1 MKKMS
6 VFCFLSVFI
15 ILFSISSKAET
26 VNGVDFDI
34 PEDWQLVDSSDD
46 NFSSRTYSCDNQVI
60 MITVGGVQ
68 SNDVEMQALN
78 NLYLLD
84 CNSVF
89 GEYDGFY
96 LMTDESVKSDDG
108 FLTKTQE
115 CVYQGDGW
123 YYTYLCGVNTGNA
136 AISFAYVALSVDD
149 HSRIREFFDLA
160 NDFIPDLGFA
170 N

>member
-1 MKKMS
+1 MKNKICVS
-6 VFCFLSVFI
+6 
-15 ILFSISSKAET
+15 ILISILLISSFTSYAET
-26 VNGVDFDI
+26 INGIDFDI

-60 MITVGGVQ
+60 MITVGGVP
-68 SNDVEMQALN
+68 SDDVEMQALN
-78 NLYLLD
+78 NLYLLY

-96 LMTDESVKSDDG
+96 LMTDDSIKSDEG
-108 FLTKTQE
+108 FLTKAQE
-115 CVYQGDGW
+115 CVYHGDGW

-160 NDFIPDLGFA
+160 NDFIPDLGFT